1 MHPVV
6 ERPPVRSE
14 DAINSEPPCMPSEL
28 LADSTPHWFWQIIL
42 LLTSWLH
49 LHYHLPHAACNLI
62 LRVLRVI
69 FVTLGALD
77 IESRPPLTL
86 NTTLKRLGLI
96 DEFRVLPTCMKCR
109 RMYPST
115 SAPDLKCSVCQI
127 AIFQSIHGSGDDV
140 ESPILESRPLK
151 VKPTLVTPTRPISEQ
166 LESFIN
172 QPGVE
177 EALDAWWTRK
187 RHSHKL
193 TDISDGRIW
202 GEIRGHDGRL
212 FFENGNDR
220 PDPDELRLALT
231 MNFDG

>member
-1 MHPVV
+1 
-6 ERPPVRSE
+6 
-14 DAINSEPPCMPSEL
+14 MPSEL

-127 AIFQSIHGSGDDV
+127 AIFRSIYGSGDDV
-140 ESPILESRPLK
+140 EFPILESRPLK
-151 VKPTLVTPTRPISEQ
+151 VIFVQ
-166 LESFIN
+166 LQVFFQQCAANVIFIPGRIN
-172 QPGVE
+172 HAREYSHSRGVE
-177 EALDAWWTRK
+177 ITTGKVNVLCSRAGL
-187 RHSHKL
+187 SLGQPSLL
-193 TDISDGRIW
+193 TAYTIQRNHHIIHLQNSS
-202 GEIRGHDGRL
+202 
-212 FFENGNDR
+212 
-220 PDPDELRLALT
+220 LT
-231 MNFDG
+231 